1 MPNEQVA
8 QGPGLVYTL
17 KGIDSYRLVDLR
29 EHVRLLESQVW
40 ITSDAL
46 PLAVQTVLSY
56 NYYSPIKSTIDARDP
71 ENMLKDFTETIVKKA
86 IATHTA
92 LEFVTQ
98 KKKLQIYIRVSIRL
112 KMICFL
118 LRLKSK
124 YQYFCALY
132 LKDEL
137 ARSIQRIGV
146 RVTRVE
152 FYSVRLAN
160 KEELIKNRI
169 TGYYYK

>member
-29 EHVRLLESQVW
+29 EHVRLLDSQVW

-92 LEFVTQ
+92 LQFVTQ
-98 KKKLQIYIRVSIRL
+98 KKKLQIYIRVSV
-112 KMICFL
+112 KVV
-118 LRLKSK
+118 S
-124 YQYFCALY
+124 FCVY
-132 LKDEL
+132 
-137 ARSIQRIGV
+137 
-146 RVTRVE
+146 
-152 FYSVRLAN
+152 
-160 KEELIKNRI
+160 NRI
-169 TGYYYK
+169 INIFVLSN

>member
-1 MPNEQVA
+1 MF
-8 QGPGLVYTL
+8 YTL
-17 KGIDSYRLVDLR
+17 KGVDSYRLVDLR

-56 NYYSPIKSTIDARDP
+56 NYYSPVKSTIDARDP

-98 KKKLQIYIRVSIRL
+98 KKRLQIYIRVSIRF
-112 KMICFL
+112 KMQYALFCVYNRNINIFVL
-118 LRLKSK
+118 SNLRTSWRDR
-124 YQYFCALY
+124 FN
-132 LKDEL
+132 
-137 ARSIQRIGV
+137 V
-146 RVTRVE
+146 
-152 FYSVRLAN
+152 SVF
-160 KEELIKNRI
+160 E
-169 TGYYYK
+169 

>member
-1 MPNEQVA
+1 
-8 QGPGLVYTL
+8 LFYTL
-17 KGIDSYRLVDLR
+17 KGVDSYRLVDLR

-112 KMICFL
+112 KML
-118 LRLKSK
+118 
-124 YQYFCALY
+124 YALY
-132 LKDEL
+132 NRNIIIFGALFKGRVGEINSTYRCSSD
-137 ARSIQRIGV
+137 SSRILLGS
-146 RVTRVE
+146 TCE
-152 FYSVRLAN
+152 
-160 KEELIKNRI
+160 
-169 TGYYYK
+169 